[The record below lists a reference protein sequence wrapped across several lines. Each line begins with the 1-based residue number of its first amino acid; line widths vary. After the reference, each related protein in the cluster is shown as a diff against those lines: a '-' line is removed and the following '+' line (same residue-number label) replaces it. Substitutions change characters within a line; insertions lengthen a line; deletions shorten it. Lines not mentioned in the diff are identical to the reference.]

1 MNRIKNVHV
10 TGVNKV
16 KHRIYGVG
24 NMFPEQ
30 CGLNSLHYRF
40 LTSWRVIGRS
50 RPESKNLLNSG
61 SWLMIDTLKSNS
73 HMSKYQ

>member
-1 MNRIKNVHV
+1 M

-16 KHRIYGVG
+16 KHRICGVV
-24 NMFPEQ
+24 NLFPEQ

-50 RPESKNLLNSG
+50 RPESNNKNLLNSG

-73 HMSKYQ
+73 CMCNYQ